1 MESLLAQASQNPL
14 LSFTILLLVILTLPP
29 VFERLKLPGL
39 VGLLFAGVVLGSD
52 GLGVLNPESE
62 SIELLADIGKIYLMF
77 VAGLEIDLA
86 EFRKTK
92 NRSLGFGFATFI
104 VPLIFGTAIG
114 QIFGLGLNASILVGS
129 LLSSHTLLG
138 YPIVNRLGV
147 LRNEAVV
154 VTIGATIFTDISA
167 LLVLA
172 ICISIHGGEFSAAS
186 LILQLV
192 LLAVYSAVVLFGFDR
207 LGKEYFRRT
216 GDEESNQFMFILLV
230 VFIAAV
236 GAQLINVDQIV
247 GAFLAGLAVNDVVGR
262 SPVEEKIVFVGSAL
276 FIPCF
281 FVDMGLLL
289 DIPGFIQTITTELP
303 LTAAIVGGLCLS
315 KWLAAFV
322 AKLLYRYDWNQTM
335 TMWSLSLPQV
345 AATLAATV
353 AGANAG
359 LLNNSIFNAVI
370 VMMLVTSILGPVLT
384 ARFGRKLSIPETEDW
399 QAETETSKE
408 SDRSEQVI
416 STANSAFLY
425 DEMAAELTQSDQDR
439 ITNYPLFRVVVPVA
453 NPKTEKYLLDMSA
466 LIARHESG
474 LVVPLSIAKAYAQ
487 MDDPILKQ
495 ALKQSRR
502 RLKTALKVTTEW
514 DVQTKP
520 IIRIDDD
527 IVHGITRTAKEQNAS
542 LIVMGWSNINRLK
555 SRLFGSVTDSVFW
568 SSHCPVAV
576 VRLLTKPIDIFRILV
591 PIKDLSPQTI
601 RTISFA
607 NIFAEANKAS
617 ITLLHISDRKTSIMA
632 VQGFESR
639 LEQIIQKQ
647 IQPAIPITTQFL
659 RHDDVATTI
668 VQEANNYDMVVLR
681 SMRRRTVAGLAVS
694 DISDRVVKA
703 VKCSIVL
710 FGEPHLN

>member
-1 MESLLAQASQNPL
+1 MESLLAQASNNPL

-29 VFERLKLPGL
+29 IFERLKLPGL
-39 VGLLFAGVVLGSD
+39 VGLLFAGVVLGSN

-62 SIELLADIGKIYLMF
+62 SIKLLADIGKIYLMF
-77 VAGLEIDLA
+77 VAGLEIDLS

-104 VPLIFGTAIG
+104 VPLIFGTVIG
-114 QIFGLGLNASILVGS
+114 QVFGLGLNASILLGS

-147 LRNEAVV
+147 VRNEAVV

-192 LLAVYSAVVLFGFDR
+192 MLAVYSAVVLFGFDR

-230 VFIAAV
+230 VFLAAV
-236 GAQLINVDQIV
+236 GAQLINIDQIV

-262 SPVEEKIVFVGSAL
+262 SPVEEKVVFVGSTL

-289 DIPGFIQTITTELP
+289 DIPGFIKTITTELP
-303 LTAAIVGGLCLS
+303 LTAAIVGGLLLS
-315 KWLAAFV
+315 KWLAAAI
-322 AKLLYRYDWNQTM
+322 AKLLYRYNWNQTM

-345 AATLAATV
+345 AATLAATI
-353 AGANAG
+353 AGVNAG
-359 LLNNSIFNAVI
+359 LLSDSIFNAVI
-370 VMMLVTSILGPVLT
+370 VMMLITSIAGPILT
-384 ARFGRKLSIPETEDW
+384 ARFGRKLSVPEAEDFQKSDLLNSVFLDDEIVAESTKSDTEPF
-399 QAETETSKE
+399 T
-408 SDRSEQVI
+408 
-416 STANSAFLY
+416 NS
-425 DEMAAELTQSDQDR
+425 
-439 ITNYPLFRVVVPVA
+439 PLFKIVVPVA
-453 NPKTEKYLLDMSA
+453 NPKTEKYLLEMSA
-466 LIARHESG
+466 LIARQESG
-474 LVVPLSIAKAYAQ
+474 LVVPLSIAKAYIQ
-487 MDDPILKQ
+487 MDDPQLKETI
-495 ALKQSRR
+495 KQSRF
-502 RLKTALKVTTEW
+502 RLKTALNITEEF
-514 DVQTKP
+514 DVQAQP

-527 IVHGITRTAKEQNAS
+527 IVRGITRTAREQNAS
-542 LIVMGWSNINRLK
+542 LIVMGWSKVNRLQ

-576 VRLLTKPIDIFRILV
+576 VKLLHQPIDIYRILV
-591 PIKDLSPQTI
+591 PIKNLTPQTI

-607 NIFAEANKAS
+607 KIFAEANKAS
-617 ITLLHISDRKTSIMA
+617 ITLLHISDRQTSVMSI
-632 VQGFESR
+632 QGFENR
-639 LEQIIQKQ
+639 LQQIIQRQ
-647 IQPAIPITTQFL
+647 IQPEISVTTQFL

-668 VQEANNYDMVVLR
+668 VREAKNYDMVVLR
-681 SMRRRTVAGLAVS
+681 STRRRTVGGLAVS
-694 DISDRVVKA
+694 DISDRVIKA
-703 VKCSIVL
+703 VNCSMVL
-710 FGEPHLN
+710 FGEPHSN